1 VFQRVPC
8 INRGLIRVEGRGP
21 AWTAKITAEGTR
33 LLREQGRRVEA
44 VRERARREEQA
55 RAEQARESQD
65 LRARALEVLEAVMA
79 AAGRLALKLDCNE
92 REVIR
97 VATA

>member
-1 VFQRVPC
+1 MAQFDLLSWVSGGC
-8 INRGLIRVEGRGP
+8 EEGSY
-21 AWTAKITAEGTR
+21 EG
-33 LLREQGRRVEA
+33 LREQGRRVEA

-79 AAGRLALKLDCNE
+79 AAGRLALKLDCS
-92 REVIR
+92 
-97 VATA
+97 